1 MLPYTSNFK
10 VLKYSEFGKTIN
22 VIVLP
27 KKQTK
32 YKDKVICFST
42 LNVCVLSIYVDRKLE
57 KVPMKKGSWERFV
70 TFSRVSHRLLNS
82 SFHSYMTIKRGFS
95 GSDGCRKNLE
105 SVSSQNQ
112 HTSKN
117 IRIPSQLF
125 SSSVT

>member
-42 LNVCVLSIYVDRKLE
+42 LNVCVVSIYVDRKLE
-57 KVPMKKGSWERFV
+57 KVPMKKASLEIFV
-70 TFSRVSHRLLNS
+70 LLSRVSHRLLNS
-82 SFHSYMTIKRGFS
+82 RFHSYMTIKHEFS
-95 GSDGCRKNLE
+95 ESNGCRKNLGG
-105 SVSSQNQ
+105 VSSQNKY
-112 HTSKN
+112 TSKK
-117 IRIPSQLF
+117 IRIISQLF
-125 SSSVT
+125 SSAVM